1 MAFMLSTSSP
11 QLTASTRPLHAP
23 PAGLSRLRTAA
34 PCKDQPCS
42 SLSASHQAPGLRTAA
57 PAVIEPLGCSQRR
70 QRRDCSTA
78 AGPNRD
84 RPGGQGQRDT
94 QISLNPTYL
103 VIVGIYAGL
112 LLLRNPYIFAAL
124 SIATIIPQNSNTTS
138 LNSLVLF
145 FYDSGLFM
153 NFAEAVYCVRLMTWL
168 SIGCSLISF
177 ALFA

>member
-1 MAFMLSTSSP
+1 M
-11 QLTASTRPLHAP
+11 
-23 PAGLSRLRTAA
+23 
-34 PCKDQPCS
+34 
-42 SLSASHQAPGLRTAA
+42 
-57 PAVIEPLGCSQRR
+57 EPLGRSQQR
-70 QRRDCSTA
+70 QRRDCSVA